1 LDGDIARTRAAP
13 FGFGTGVATATVV
26 YVGADANRYLD
37 EVRRVLRDQGGLG
50 TATAFD
56 GLLVVRLIA
65 EDAALLRA
73 AVIAVASGIRNWAA
87 GLPPRL
93 PQVWY
98 C

>member
-1 LDGDIARTRAAP
+1 LDGNIARTRAAP

-26 YVGADANRYLD
+26 YVGSDANRYLD
-37 EVRRVLRDQGGLG
+37 EVRRVLRDHGGLG

-65 EDAALLRA
+65 EDAASLRA
-73 AVIAVASGIRNWAA
+73 VVIAVASGIRNWAA